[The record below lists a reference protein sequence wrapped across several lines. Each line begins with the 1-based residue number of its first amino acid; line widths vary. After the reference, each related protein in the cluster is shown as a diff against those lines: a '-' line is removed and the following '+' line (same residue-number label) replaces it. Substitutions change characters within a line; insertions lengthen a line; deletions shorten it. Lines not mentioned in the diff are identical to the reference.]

1 MLLQTGDL
9 SGSYEAYS
17 AVPSDILKAAHHGSP
32 SSTSEAFLSAV
43 NPEAILL
50 SCRYGTRLE
59 SFRERTGGI
68 PVYGT
73 PECGAVPVRFEE
85 GDYTVIPYLSD

>member
-17 AVPSDILKAAHHGSP
+17 AVPSDILKAAHHGSL

-43 NPEAILL
+43 DPDVILL
-50 SCRYGTRLE
+50 SCRFETRLE

-73 PECGAVPVRFEE
+73 PEDGALTVRFEE
-85 GDYTVIPYLSD
+85 GGYTVIPFLSH

>member
-1 MLLQTGDL
+1 MP
-9 SGSYEAYS
+9 A
-17 AVPSDILKAAHHGSP
+17 DILKASYHGSL

-43 NPEAILL
+43 DPDVILL
-50 SCRYGTRLE
+50 SCQFETRLA

-73 PECGAVPVRFEE
+73 PEDGALTVRFEE
-85 GDYTVIPYLSD
+85 GGYTVIPFLSH